1 MLELLP
7 HQKTAVEKFR
17 GIPAVFIGD
26 SMGVGKTL
34 TGVQRDLD
42 IRAAW
47 TPSTK
52 DSHFR
57 TLIICQKGGLSVW
70 RWHLEQMGV
79 SPSRILVV
87 DPGDRSQ
94 FSVELDLGAC
104 NFDYYIVHWN
114 ALALLPGLMVPKTWH
129 HVIADEIQYAK
140 NPKTKR
146 TRVFKKIPATYRTAI
161 SGTPADDKP
170 QDFWSPLNWL
180 YKKEFSS
187 YWRFYNKY
195 LKWHTHPNGFRVID
209 GVQNISD
216 LHDQIRPFYIRRTL
230 TEVID
235 DMPEKTH
242 SEMRVQLTK
251 RQRRDYN
258 SMEKYQ
264 RSLLGDD
271 EQELVII
278 HKIAMYMRLLQMT
291 MGTCEVDWSKYEAFW
306 EKHRNTPKDEL
317 PKNAPQGPEVRI
329 LEPSPKLDTLMEYI
343 EEHPEEQFVVFTNF
357 LDVVGMVLE
366 RCQKVGITTSHITGS
381 VLSQTARVAAVAD
394 FQSGKARVFVGTVKA
409 AGTTITLTAAH
420 TLIFLDRNWN
430 PSVNE
435 QAEDRIWRIG
445 QKNACQIIDIIA
457 DDTVD
462 EPRLKRIWQKAQ
474 AVKDVVNVK

>member
-1 MLELLP
+1 MALELLP
-7 HQKTAVEKFR
+7 HQKVAVEKFR

-47 TPSTK
+47 TPSQK

-57 TLIICQKGGLSVW
+57 TLIVCQKGGLSVW

-79 SPSRILVV
+79 SPNRILVV
-87 DPGDRSQ
+87 DPSDRTR
-94 FSVELDLGAC
+94 FNTELELGAL

-114 ALALLPGLMVPKTWH
+114 ALALLSGLMVPKNWH
-129 HVIADEIQYAK
+129 HVIADEVQYAK

-146 TRVFKKIPATYRTAI
+146 TREFKKIPCTFRTAI

-180 YKKEFSS
+180 YKKQFSS

-195 LKWHTHPNGFRVID
+195 LKWHTHPHGYRIID
-209 GVQNISD
+209 GVQNIGE
-216 LHDQIRPFYIRRTL
+216 LHDLIRPFYIRRTL

-242 SEMRVQLTK
+242 STIRVEMTK

-258 SMEKYQ
+258 AMEKYQ
-264 RSLLGDD
+264 VSRLGDR
-271 EQELVII
+271 EEELVVT

-291 MGTCEVDWSKYEAFW
+291 MGTCELDWSLVEEGK
-306 EKHRNTPKDEL
+306 RDSPV
-317 PKNAPQGPEVRI
+317 VRI
-329 LEPSPKLDTLMEYI
+329 NEPSPKIDALMELI

-357 LDVVGMVLE
+357 RDVVGMVLD
-366 RCQKVGITTSHITGS
+366 RCKKEKISTSHITGS
-381 VLSQTARVAAVAD
+381 VLSQAARDAAVAD

-420 TLIFLDRNWN
+420 TLVFLDRNWN

-457 DDTVD
+457 EDTVD
-462 EPRLKRIWQKAQ
+462 EPRLKKIWQKAQ